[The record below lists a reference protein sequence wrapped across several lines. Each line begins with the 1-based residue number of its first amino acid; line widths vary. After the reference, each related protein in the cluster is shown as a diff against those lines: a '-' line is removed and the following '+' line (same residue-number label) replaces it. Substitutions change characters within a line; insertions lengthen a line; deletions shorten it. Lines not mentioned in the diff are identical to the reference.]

1 VSLRS
6 ELFVAMSKNNVRFV
20 RLYFQLFV
28 GGLMSYLRYCI
39 VFFVLLSSSC
49 CQLRRSL
56 DCPFLI
62 APSVFSNVY
71 LLQANHI
78 LLRVIQGNRLLKFNI
93 MRLN

>member
-1 VSLRS
+1 
-6 ELFVAMSKNNVRFV
+6 MSKHNVRFV

-28 GGLMSYLRYCI
+28 GGLMSYLRYLCLLA
-39 VFFVLLSSSC
+39 FFVLYALC
-49 CQLRRSL
+49 CQFLRSL

-62 APSVFSNVY
+62 PPSVFSNVY

-78 LLRVIQGNRLLKFNI
+78 LLRVIQGNGLLKFNI